1 MIMDDILITDAL
13 IVTCD
18 GNHSIIE
25 NGVMAVNNGKITA
38 LERFN
43 TSAAKKLTA
52 KKIIGANGNIVM
64 PGLINMH
71 CHAADSLFRG
81 LVENLPLEEWLGRV
95 WIAEKAILTPE
106 TTYLGSVLGLAE
118 NLLSGSTTVMDMF
131 WYPDETVR
139 AAKDLG
145 MRISTGGIFFDLPG
159 IGGRSHENY
168 VSEARNFYKSHSS
181 DDSVIPAILP
191 HGSYTVSPQNLSEAK
206 SIADEYG
213 ILFCTHAAETQAEQ
227 NDIKTRYDN
236 SVIRHLDKY
245 KLLGETSVLAHCVHL
260 DETEIS
266 LLAQSKT
273 NVALNPM
280 SNLKL
285 GSGIAP
291 VKEMYRAGINLT
303 IGTDGAI
310 SGNDLDMWLAMRL
323 TCGLAKGLNMEAD
336 ALNAEQVL
344 HMATINGAKALGR
357 SDSLGSLEIG
367 KNADFILVDINNSH
381 SIPLFD
387 PFTHLVFGAGRSDV
401 TDVFVSGKH
410 VVENKKIGGL
420 DIEKI
425 HTKVRQL
432 APSIKASLE

>member
-1 MIMDDILITDAL
+1 MIMDDILIKDAL

-18 GNHSIIE
+18 GSHSTIE
-25 NGVMAVNNGKITA
+25 NGVMAVSQGKITA
-38 LERFN
+38 LEQSD
-43 TSAAKKLTA
+43 TWAAENLNA
-52 KKIIGANGNIVM
+52 KKIVSANGNIVM

-131 WYPDETVR
+131 WYPDETVK

-159 IGGRSHENY
+159 IGGRSHKDY
-168 VSEARNFYKSHSS
+168 ISEANNFYQKHSS
-181 DDSVIPAILP
+181 DDSVIPAVLP

-206 SIADEYG
+206 SIADRHG
-213 ILFCTHAAETQAEQ
+213 MLFCTHAAETQAEQ
-227 NDIKTRYDN
+227 NDIKARYDN
-236 SVIRHLDKY
+236 SVIRHLDKH

-260 DETEIS
+260 DEKEIS

-273 NVALNPM
+273 NIVLNPM

-291 VKEMYRAGINLT
+291 VKAMHRAEINLT

-323 TCGLAKGLNMEAD
+323 TCGLAKGVNMEAD
-336 ALNAEQVL
+336 ALTAEQVL
-344 HMATINGAKALGR
+344 HMATINGAKALGK
-357 SDSLGSLEIG
+357 SNTLGSLEIG

-387 PFTHLVFGAGRSDV
+387 PITHLVFGAGRSDV

-410 VVENKKIGGL
+410 VVKNKKISGL

-425 HTKVRQL
+425 YEEVRQL

>member
-1 MIMDDILITDAL
+1 MDDILIKDAL

-18 GNHSIIE
+18 GSHSIIE
-25 NGVMAVNNGKITA
+25 NGVMAVSQGKITA
-38 LERFN
+38 LEQSDTR
-43 TSAAKKLTA
+43 AAENLNA
-52 KKIIGANGNIVM
+52 KKIVSANGNIVM

-131 WYPDETVR
+131 WYPDETVK

-145 MRISTGGIFFDLPG
+145 MRVSTGGIFFDLPG
-159 IGGRSHENY
+159 IGGRSQQDY
-168 VSEARNFYKSHSS
+168 ISEADNFYQNHSS

-206 SIADEYG
+206 SIADQYG

-227 NDIKTRYDN
+227 NDIKARYDN

-273 NVALNPM
+273 NVVLNPM

-291 VKEMYRAGINLT
+291 VKAMHRAGINLT

-336 ALNAEQVL
+336 ALTAEQVL
-344 HMATINGAKALGR
+344 HMATISGAKALGK

-387 PFTHLVFGAGRSDV
+387 PITHLVFGAGRSDV

-410 VVENKKIGGL
+410 VVENKKISGL

-425 HTKVRQL
+425 HEEVRQL

>member
-1 MIMDDILITDAL
+1 MDDILIKDAL

-18 GNHSIIE
+18 GSHSIIE
-25 NGVMAVNNGKITA
+25 NGVMAVSQGKITA
-38 LERFN
+38 LEQTG
-43 TSAAKKLTA
+43 TSAAENLSA
-52 KKIIGANGNIVM
+52 KKIVSANGNIVM

-106 TTYLGSVLGLAE
+106 TTYLGSILGLAE

-131 WYPDETVR
+131 WYPDETVK

-159 IGGRSHENY
+159 IGGRSHKDY
-168 VSEARNFYKSHSS
+168 IFEANNFYQKHSS
-181 DDSVIPAILP
+181 DDSVIPAVLP

-206 SIADEYG
+206 SIADRHG
-213 ILFCTHAAETQAEQ
+213 MLFCTHAAETQAEQ
-227 NDIKTRYDN
+227 NDIKARYDN
-236 SVIRHLDKY
+236 SVIRHLDKH

-260 DETEIS
+260 DEKEIS

-273 NVALNPM
+273 NIVLNPM

-291 VKEMYRAGINLT
+291 VKAMHRAEINLT

-323 TCGLAKGLNMEAD
+323 TCGLAKGVNMEAD
-336 ALNAEQVL
+336 ALTAEQVL
-344 HMATINGAKALGR
+344 HMATINGAKALGK
-357 SDSLGSLEIG
+357 SNTLGSLEIG

-387 PFTHLVFGAGRSDV
+387 PITHLVFGAGRSDV

-410 VVENKKIGGL
+410 VVKNKKISGL

-425 HTKVRQL
+425 HEEVRQL

>member
-1 MIMDDILITDAL
+1 
-13 IVTCD
+13 
-18 GNHSIIE
+18 
-25 NGVMAVNNGKITA
+25 
-38 LERFN
+38 
-43 TSAAKKLTA
+43 
-52 KKIIGANGNIVM
+52 
-64 PGLINMH
+64 
-71 CHAADSLFRG
+71 
-81 LVENLPLEEWLGRV
+81 
-95 WIAEKAILTPE
+95 
-106 TTYLGSVLGLAE
+106 
-118 NLLSGSTTVMDMF
+118 MDMF

-145 MRISTGGIFFDLPG
+145 MRVSTGGIFFDLPG
-159 IGGRSHENY
+159 IGGRSHESY
-168 VSEARNFYKSHSS
+168 VLEAQNFYKSHAS

-191 HGSYTVSPQNLSEAK
+191 HGSYTVSPQHLSEAK
-206 SIADEYG
+206 SIADQYG

-260 DETEIS
+260 DDTEIS

-273 NVALNPM
+273 NVVLNPM

-291 VKEMYRAGINLT
+291 VKAMHRAGINLT

-323 TCGLAKGLNMEAD
+323 TCGLAKGVNMEAD
-336 ALNAEQVL
+336 ALTAEQVL
-344 HMATINGAKALGR
+344 HMATISGAKALGK

-367 KNADFILVDINNSH
+367 KNADFILVDINNCH
-381 SIPLFD
+381 SVPLFD
-387 PFTHLVFGAGRSDV
+387 PITHLVFGAGRSDV

-410 VVENKKIGGL
+410 VVKNKKISGL

-425 HTKVRQL
+425 HEEVRQL

>member
-1 MIMDDILITDAL
+1 
-13 IVTCD
+13 
-18 GNHSIIE
+18 
-25 NGVMAVNNGKITA
+25 
-38 LERFN
+38 
-43 TSAAKKLTA
+43 
-52 KKIIGANGNIVM
+52 M

-131 WYPDETVR
+131 WYPDETVK

-145 MRISTGGIFFDLPG
+145 MRVSTGGIFFDLPG
-159 IGGRSHENY
+159 IGGRSQEDY
-168 VSEARNFYKSHSS
+168 ISEADNFYQNHSS

-206 SIADEYG
+206 SMADQYG

-227 NDIKTRYDN
+227 NDIKARYDN

-260 DETEIS
+260 DDTEIS

-273 NVALNPM
+273 NVVLNPM

-291 VKEMYRAGINLT
+291 VKAMHRAGINLT

-336 ALNAEQVL
+336 ALTAEQVL
-344 HMATINGAKALGR
+344 HMATISGAKALGL
-357 SDSLGSLEIG
+357 SLIH
-367 KNADFILVDINNSH
+367 ILTLPTNREV
-381 SIPLFD
+381 
-387 PFTHLVFGAGRSDV
+387 
-401 TDVFVSGKH
+401 
-410 VVENKKIGGL
+410 
-420 DIEKI
+420 
-425 HTKVRQL
+425 
-432 APSIKASLE
+432 

>member
-1 MIMDDILITDAL
+1 MDDILITDAL

-38 LERFN
+38 LECPN

-168 VSEARNFYKSHSS
+168 VLEAQNFYESHSS

-206 SIADEYG
+206 SIADQYG

-273 NVALNPM
+273 NVVLNPM

-357 SDSLGSLEIG
+357 SDSLGSLELG

-387 PFTHLVFGAGRSDV
+387 PITHLVFGAGRSDV

-425 HTKVRQL
+425 HAKVRQL

>member
-1 MIMDDILITDAL
+1 MDDILIKDAL

-18 GNHSIIE
+18 GSHSIIE
-25 NGVMAVNNGKITA
+25 NGVMAVSQGKITA
-38 LERFN
+38 LEQSDTR
-43 TSAAKKLTA
+43 AAENLNA
-52 KKIIGANGNIVM
+52 KKIVSANGNIVM

-131 WYPDETVR
+131 WYPDETVK

-145 MRISTGGIFFDLPG
+145 MRVSTGGIFFDLPG
-159 IGGRSHENY
+159 IGGRSQQDY
-168 VSEARNFYKSHSS
+168 ISEADNFYQNHSS

-206 SIADEYG
+206 SIADQYG

-227 NDIKTRYDN
+227 NDIKARYDN

-260 DETEIS
+260 DDTEIS

-273 NVALNPM
+273 NVVLNPM

-291 VKEMYRAGINLT
+291 VKAMHRAGINLT

-336 ALNAEQVL
+336 ALTAEQVL
-344 HMATINGAKALGR
+344 HMATISGAKALGK

-387 PFTHLVFGAGRSDV
+387 PITHLVFGAGRSDV

-410 VVENKKIGGL
+410 VVKNKKISGL

-425 HTKVRQL
+425 HEEVRQL

>member
-1 MIMDDILITDAL
+1 MDDLLIKDAL

-18 GNHSIIE
+18 GSHSIIE
-25 NGVMAVNNGKITA
+25 NGVMSVSQGKITA
-38 LERFN
+38 LEQSDTR
-43 TSAAKKLTA
+43 AAENLNA
-52 KKIIGANGNIVM
+52 KKIVSANGNIVM

-131 WYPDETVR
+131 WYPDETVK

-159 IGGRSHENY
+159 IGGRSHEDY
-168 VSEARNFYKSHSS
+168 ISEADNFYQNHSS

-206 SIADEYG
+206 SIADQYG

-227 NDIKTRYDN
+227 NDIKTRYNN

-245 KLLGETSVLAHCVHL
+245 NLLGKTSVLAHCVHL
-260 DETEIS
+260 DDTEIS

-273 NVALNPM
+273 NVVLNPM

-285 GSGIAP
+285 GSGIAR
-291 VKEMYRAGINLT
+291 VKEMHKAGINLT

-323 TCGLAKGLNMEAD
+323 TCGLAKGVNMEAD
-336 ALNAEQVL
+336 ALTAEQVL
-344 HMATINGAKALGR
+344 HMATISGAKALGK

-367 KNADFILVDINNSH
+367 KNADFILVDINNCH
-381 SIPLFD
+381 SVPLFD
-387 PFTHLVFGAGRSDV
+387 PITHLVFGAGRSDV

-410 VVENKKIGGL
+410 VVKNKKISGL

-425 HTKVRQL
+425 HEEVRQL

>member
-18 GNHSIIE
+18 RTHSIIE
-25 NGVMAVNNGKITA
+25 NGVMAVNQGKITA
-38 LERFN
+38 LEN
-43 TSAAKKLTA
+43 SKTLAAKNRTA
-52 KKIIGANGNIVM
+52 KKTISANGSILM

-95 WIAEKAILTPE
+95 WVAEKAILTPE

-118 NLLSGSTTVMDMF
+118 NLLGGSTTVMDMF
-131 WYPDETVR
+131 WYPDETVK

-145 MRISTGGIFFDLPG
+145 MRVSTGGIFFDLPG
-159 IGGRSHENY
+159 IGGRSQQDY
-168 VSEARNFYKSHSS
+168 ISEADNFYQNHSS
-181 DDSVIPAILP
+181 DDSVISAILP

-206 SIADEYG
+206 SIADQYG
-213 ILFCTHAAETQAEQ
+213 ILFCTHAAETRAEQ
-227 NDIKTRYDN
+227 NDIKKRYNN

-245 KLLGETSVLAHCVHL
+245 NLLGKTSVLAHCVHL
-260 DETEIS
+260 DDTEIS

-273 NVALNPM
+273 NVVLNPM

-285 GSGIAP
+285 GSGIAR
-291 VKEMYRAGINLT
+291 VKEMHKAGINLT

-336 ALNAEQVL
+336 ALSAEQVL
-344 HMATINGAKALGR
+344 HMATISGAKALGK
-357 SDSLGSLEIG
+357 SDELGSLEIG
-367 KNADFILVDINNSH
+367 KNADFILLDINNSH
-381 SIPLFD
+381 SVPIFD
-387 PFTHLVFGAGRSDV
+387 PITHLVFGAGRSDV

-410 VVENKKIGGL
+410 VVENKTISGL

-425 HTKVRQL
+425 HAEVRQL

>member
-1 MIMDDILITDAL
+1 MDDLLIKDAL

-18 GNHSIIE
+18 GSHSIIE
-25 NGVMAVNNGKITA
+25 NGVMSVSQGKITA
-38 LERFN
+38 LEQSDTR
-43 TSAAKKLTA
+43 AAENLNA
-52 KKIIGANGNIVM
+52 KKIVSANGNIVM

-131 WYPDETVR
+131 WYPDETVK

-145 MRISTGGIFFDLPG
+145 MRVSTGGIFFDLPG
-159 IGGRSHENY
+159 IGGRSQEDY
-168 VSEARNFYKSHSS
+168 ISEADNFYQNHSS

-206 SIADEYG
+206 SMADQYG

-227 NDIKTRYDN
+227 NDIKARYDN

-260 DETEIS
+260 DDTEIS

-273 NVALNPM
+273 NVVLNPM

-291 VKEMYRAGINLT
+291 VKAMHRAGINLT

-336 ALNAEQVL
+336 ALTAEQVL
-344 HMATINGAKALGR
+344 HMATISGAKALGK

-387 PFTHLVFGAGRSDV
+387 PITHLVFGAGRSDV
-401 TDVFVSGKH
+401 TDVFVSGRH
-410 VVENKKIGGL
+410 VVKNKKINGL

-425 HTKVRQL
+425 HEEVRQL

>member
-1 MIMDDILITDAL
+1 MDDILIKDAL

-18 GNHSIIE
+18 GSHSIIE
-25 NGVMAVNNGKITA
+25 NGVMAFSQGKITA
-38 LERFN
+38 LEQTG
-43 TSAAKKLTA
+43 TSAAENLSA
-52 KKIIGANGNIVM
+52 KKIVSANGNIVM

-106 TTYLGSVLGLAE
+106 TTYLGSILGLAE

-131 WYPDETVR
+131 WYPDQTVK

-159 IGGRSHENY
+159 IGGRSHKDFIF
-168 VSEARNFYKSHSS
+168 EANNFYQKHSS
-181 DDSVIPAILP
+181 DDSVIPAVLP

-206 SIADEYG
+206 SIADRHG
-213 ILFCTHAAETQAEQ
+213 MLFCTHAAETQAEQ
-227 NDIKTRYDN
+227 NDIKVRYDN
-236 SVIRHLDKY
+236 SVIRHLDKH

-260 DETEIS
+260 DEKEIS

-273 NVALNPM
+273 NIVLNPM

-291 VKEMYRAGINLT
+291 VKAMHRAEINLT

-323 TCGLAKGLNMEAD
+323 TCGLAKGVNMEAD
-336 ALNAEQVL
+336 ALTAEQVL
-344 HMATINGAKALGR
+344 HMATINGAKALGK
-357 SDSLGSLEIG
+357 SNTLGSLEIG

-387 PFTHLVFGAGRSDV
+387 PITHLVFGAGRSDV

-410 VVENKKIGGL
+410 VVENKKINGL
-420 DIEKI
+420 DIKKI
-425 HTKVRQL
+425 HEEVRQL